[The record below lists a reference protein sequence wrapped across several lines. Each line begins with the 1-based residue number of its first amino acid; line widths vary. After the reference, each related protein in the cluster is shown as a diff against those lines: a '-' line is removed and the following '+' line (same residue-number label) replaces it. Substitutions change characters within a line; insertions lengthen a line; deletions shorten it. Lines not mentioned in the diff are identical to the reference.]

1 MPRWSMAMSVA
12 TPHEVFER
20 DQHDEIQQFDRRRRA
35 PVKERARTPRND
47 RRRTHLEPVDDQ
59 DSHRANSMSDT
70 VSCAQWERRQRLR
83 LVLNAEMPA
92 ASAGQHDSQDQG
104 FNRVRQAIQHERRC
118 VRVAAESTRLLAER
132 EGPGDTEMT
141 PRAIRRHLWSALT
154 RHHQLTGNN
163 LRCNGCW
170 RFLRAV
176 DRSAA
181 AAICWEASRD
191 ALHSRKIPSR
201 DDSVEWIHPGSQE
214 RLLNLAIAEGARG
227 SRFGVSVREINV
239 F

>member
-35 PVKERARTPRND
+35 PVVER
-47 RRRTHLEPVDDQ
+47 
-59 DSHRANSMSDT
+59 DT

-118 VRVAAESTRLLAER
+118 VRVAAESIRLLAER
-132 EGPGDTEMT
+132 EGPGDTEKT

-154 RHHQLTGNN
+154 HHQQVTGNN

-181 AAICWEASRD
+181 AAICWRRHEM
-191 ALHSRKIPSR
+191 HCI
-201 DDSVEWIHPGSQE
+201 QE
-214 RLLNLAIAEGARG
+214 RFRLATILLSGYTRVPKND
-227 SRFGVSVREINV
+227 F
-239 F
+239 